1 MIHHPAI
8 LTPYLWKGVIA
19 AYSGSI
25 LPIILWNSLQHPKCI
40 MLKRMKKAQGPNNKP
55 ASINKQNT
63 SAVNARVLKVALFRA
78 IRKE

>member
-1 MIHHPAI
+1 
-8 LTPYLWKGVIA
+8 
-19 AYSGSI
+19 
-25 LPIILWNSLQHPKCI
+25 
-40 MLKRMKKAQGPNNKP
+40 MKKAQGPNNKP